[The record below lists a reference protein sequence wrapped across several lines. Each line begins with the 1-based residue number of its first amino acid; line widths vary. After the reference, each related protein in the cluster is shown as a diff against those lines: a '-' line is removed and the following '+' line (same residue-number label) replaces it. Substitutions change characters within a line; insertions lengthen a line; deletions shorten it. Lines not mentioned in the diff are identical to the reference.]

1 MNTVKKERVLSS
13 KTRNSLNKHT
23 ETENGFTEKQLREL
37 QEMLAKY
44 DSDFSTVSEY
54 EKNFLTL
61 RAHAP
66 VVPSEHTLELKKKTR
81 KFSFNA
87 VLKFC
92 FQRKPKIEVNLD
104 DFSSVHSEEINVC
117 KLKSFAFLIVK
128 SYFFQYHFIF
138 RISHHPTSRKHFS
151 RLHLLSTINLLM
163 EMKQSIS
170 KKGKKREKDHNTRPP
185 STNTPI

>member
-1 MNTVKKERVLSS
+1 MTMNTARKERVLSS

-44 DSDFSTVSEY
+44 DSDFSRISEY

-81 KFSFNA
+81 KFSINA
-87 VLKFC
+87 VFKFC

-104 DFSSVHSEEINVC
+104 DFSSVHSAEINNVS
-117 KLKSFAFLIVK
+117 KQIAFAFSDRKLTFQNFLESPTIQLPENIFLD
-128 SYFFQYHFIF
+128 SFFCQ
-138 RISHHPTSRKHFS
+138 R
-151 RLHLLSTINLLM
+151 STC
-163 EMKQSIS
+163 
-170 KKGKKREKDHNTRPP
+170 
-185 STNTPI
+185 